1 MFSNYLRTALR
12 AFQRHQLHFLLNVAG
27 LAIGLAAA
35 ILIALYA
42 SYEASYDRWLPHSE
56 RLVRVQQYIPQMATG
71 IPMTNKNVL
80 NRLKNSPGI
89 DDLLLLEPLSA
100 ADEFRLDDRSY
111 RLTGIMGASANLLDF
126 IPLTVRSGDIAK
138 VLQTP
143 DQLALSQSYATLLFG
158 QTDAVG
164 KTIRQGER
172 QWTIG
177 AVFADLPQNSHF
189 AFNAIHKLKP
199 LNESYGN
206 NTGYN
211 YYRLSAGTDA
221 EQVRQMLQQEYVKI
235 AYPGEAPNVVDI
247 SLVPLTD
254 IHLNGGLRY
263 EMKTTGSR
271 SAVYICIGLSLL
283 LVVLAG
289 FNFINMSIAQSA
301 RRAKEVGV
309 RKALGA
315 SKTQIITQ
323 FLTESVLTT
332 AIAALVAC
340 ALVELSLPAFNQLIE
355 RQLELSYLSWT
366 GAALVLLVLVVGL
379 SAGAYPAFFMA
390 AFSAKRVLS
399 GDLQRGNTAVV
410 VRKTLLVF
418 QSALSVALII
428 GAVLLQQ
435 QLQFLQNLPVGYQR
449 DGKIQVTDIASEQL
463 LYKQNPQLLD
473 RVRAIAGVKDVG
485 IVDIAIT
492 SAFNSAM
499 PLSTDNGVLS
509 DERIPFIGVG
519 MSAVRVMGLE
529 LIAGRD
535 FSPDYA
541 SDWYLKPDYKQ
552 SQAGVILTESLVRQA
567 GYASADQAIGK
578 VLTSRDGTGGVF
590 RLTVVGVVKDI
601 KVGSA
606 RAAQPAPIL
615 ICGYTHNWYSRL
627 LLTIDMQQLPQIRSQ
642 LSQVLGQALN
652 MQAPNIEVLSESY
665 QAIYRNDSKTAQLVS
680 IFSGLAVILACF
692 GTFGLASFSALRRQK
707 EVSVRKVLGASRL
720 SIVNLLAKEF
730 LWLVAIS
737 LLFAF
742 PLCYWLVEDWLASF
756 NERISQHGLIYVA
769 AAVVVAAITWLT
781 VASIAYRAASQRPA
795 DVLRCE

>member
-1 MFSNYLRTALR
+1 MLSSYLRTALR
-12 AFQRHQLHFLLNVAG
+12 AFQRNQLHFALNIGG

-42 SYEASYDRWLPHSE
+42 GFEASYDRWLPHAE
-56 RLVRVQQYIPQMATG
+56 RVVRVQQYIPQMATG

-80 NRLKNSPGI
+80 NRLKDTHGI
-89 DDLLLLEPLSA
+89 EDLLLLEPLSS
-100 ADEFRLDDRSY
+100 ADEFRIADRSY
-111 RLTGIMGASANLLDF
+111 RLTGIMGASSNLTDF
-126 IPLTVRSGDIAK
+126 IPLAVQSGDLAK

-143 DQLALSQSYATLLFG
+143 DQLALSQSYARLLFG
-158 QTDAVG
+158 EADPIGQVVH
-164 KTIRQGER
+164 QGDR
-172 QWTIG
+172 QWTVG
-177 AVFADLPQNSHF
+177 AVFTDLPQNSHF
-189 AFNAIHKLKP
+189 AFNAVHKLKP
-199 LNESYGN
+199 LGESYSN

-211 YYRLSAGTDA
+211 YYRLTANADR
-221 EQVRQMLQQEYVKI
+221 EQVRQLLQQQYVKI
-235 AYPGEAPNVVDI
+235 AYPGEAPDVVEI
-247 SLVPLTD
+247 SLPSLVD

-271 SAVYICIGLSLL
+271 SAVYICVGLSLL

-315 SKTQIITQ
+315 GKSQIISQ

-332 AIAALVAC
+332 AIAAVLAC
-340 ALVELSLPAFNQLIE
+340 ALVELTLPAFNQLVE
-355 RQLELSYLSWT
+355 RELAISYLSFT
-366 GAALVLLVLVVGL
+366 GAALVALVLLVGL

-390 AFSAKRVLS
+390 AFSAKRVLR
-399 GDLQRGNTAVV
+399 GDLQRGHTAVL

-449 DGKIQVTDIASEQL
+449 DGKIQVTDIASEHL
-463 LYKQNPQLLD
+463 LYKQNNQLLD
-473 RVRAIAGVKDVG
+473 RVRAIPGVQDVG

-499 PLSTDNGVLS
+499 PLSSDNGVLT
-509 DERIPFIGVG
+509 EQGIPFIGVG
-519 MSAVRVMGLE
+519 MSAARVMGLE

-535 FSPDYA
+535 FSPEHA
-541 SDWYLKPDYKQ
+541 SDWYLKPDDKQ
-552 SQAGVILTESLVRQA
+552 SQAGAILTESLVRQA
-567 GYASADQAIGK
+567 GYATSEQAVGK

-601 KVGSA
+601 KVGST
-606 RAAQPAPIL
+606 RGAQPAPIL

-627 LLTIDMQQLPQIRSQ
+627 LLSIDMQQLPQIRRQ
-642 LSQVLGQALN
+642 LGQVLGQALN
-652 MQAPNIEVLSESY
+652 MHAPNIEVLSESY
-665 QAIYRNDSKTAQLVS
+665 QAIYRNDNRTAQLVS
-680 IFSGLAVILACF
+680 IFSGLAVVLACF

-730 LWLVAIS
+730 LLLVAIS
-737 LLFAF
+737 VLLAF
-742 PLCYWLVEDWLASF
+742 PLCYWLVGDWLASF
-756 NERISQHGLIYVA
+756 NERISQNGLIYLA
-769 AAVVVAAITWLT
+769 AALIIAAITWLT
-781 VASIAYRAASQRPA
+781 VASIAFRAASQRPA